1 MVKPS
6 EENKF
11 KFKQNLITMESK
23 AFMIG
28 LSIAATILVSFIS
41 IQTEPWPV
49 PDKYVK
55 MANPVK
61 GDADA
66 VTAGKALWVKH
77 CQSCHGKAGAGDGT
91 KAAQLETE
99 LVDMKS
105 AAFQKQTDGEMFYKT
120 LTGRDEMPT
129 FEKKIPDQEEIWSVV
144 SFMRTLK

>member
-1 MVKPS
+1 MEKPS
-6 EENKF
+6 EEIKF
-11 KFKQNLITMESK
+11 KFKQNLITMETK
-23 AFMIG
+23 AFIIG
-28 LSIAATILVSFIS
+28 LTITATILVSFIS
-41 IQTEPWPV
+41 IQTEPWSV
-49 PDKYVK
+49 PEKYVK

-66 VTAGKALWVKH
+66 VRAGKALWVKH

-120 LTGRDEMPT
+120 LTGRDEMAS
-129 FEKKIPDQEEIWSVV
+129 FEKKIPDQEEIWSIV